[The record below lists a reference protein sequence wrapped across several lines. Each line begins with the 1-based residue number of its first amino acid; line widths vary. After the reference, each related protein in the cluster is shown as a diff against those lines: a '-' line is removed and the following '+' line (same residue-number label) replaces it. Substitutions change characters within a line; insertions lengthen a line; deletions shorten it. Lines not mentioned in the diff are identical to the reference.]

1 MGNYAI
7 ELSRGCSRNVV
18 ARCHF
23 HDLAAG
29 GVKLGEPT
37 IRPDGPE
44 RSVGNVVEDCHIH
57 DGGHGFHQAIGV
69 WIGQSPNN
77 RISHNDIHD
86 FDYTGI
92 SVGWTWGYGP
102 ALATGN
108 LIEKNL
114 VHDLGHGMLSDM
126 GGIYTLGLHRGTV
139 IRGNVFHDISA
150 YNYSGWGIYLD
161 EGTTDILAEDNL
173 VYRTTHGG
181 FHQHYGRDNVV
192 RNNIFALGRDA
203 QLRRTRVEPHR
214 SFTFERNIV
223 YWERGPLLDGEW
235 GELKADFRCNLHW
248 RTENPAAVEFAGQ
261 TWAQWRARGA
271 DADSRIADPRFAA
284 PDRAEFRLQPDAPA
298 FGLGFRPLAAD
309 AGPRK

>member
-1 MGNYAI
+1 
-7 ELSRGCSRNVV
+7 V
-18 ARCHF
+18 AAC
-23 HDLAAG
+23 
-29 GVKLGEPT
+29 
-37 IRPDGPE
+37 
-44 RSVGNVVEDCHIH
+44 NVVEDCHIH

-77 RISHNDIHD
+77 RVARNHIHD

-108 LIEKNL
+108 VIEQNL
-114 VHDLGHGMLSDM
+114 VRDLGHGMLSDM

-150 YNYSGWGIYLD
+150 HNYGGWGIYFD
-161 EGTTDILAEDNL
+161 EGTTEIRAEDNL
-173 VYRTTHGG
+173 VYHTTHGG

-203 QLRRTRVEPHR
+203 QLRRSRVEPHR

-223 YWERGPLLDGEW
+223 YWERGPLLDGDW
-235 GELKADFRCNLHW
+235 NDVKADFNHNTYW
-248 RTENPAAVEFAGQ
+248 RTEKPSAIDFAGK
-261 TWAQWRARGA
+261 TWSQWRSRGA
-271 DADSRIADPRFAA
+271 DAESQIADPRFIA
-284 PDRAEFRLQPDAPA
+284 PERADFRLRPDSPA
-298 FGLGFRPLAAD
+298 FGLGFKPLAA
-309 AGPRK
+309 AGPRKR